1 MSNTKQFHIYFKTPG
16 QPLYWII
23 IAYIILAW
31 LFPVAGLLALIC
43 MIGPVLTSIYD
54 RLLAKYLPHKDNED
68 GLKYGDIENTWI
80 IF

>member
-1 MSNTKQFHIYFKTPG
+1 MSNTKRFHKYFKTPG

-23 IAYIILAW
+23 IGYIILAW
-31 LFPVAGLLALIC
+31 FIPVVG
-43 MIGPVLTSIYD
+43 
-54 RLLAKYLPHKDNED
+54 LLAKYLPHQDNED